1 MAGVVVPG
9 QRYQDP
15 STGRYGTAAEHV
27 AYKKQQKIQLPYT
40 EAEQSPAV
48 AGGGAVKASQTSKA
62 TGAGYSVDPYGYTS
76 FNDTGEQARQTM
88 ASQSQ
93 IDAEAEARRIA
104 TLKSMMAQYGGMTG
118 GNQIPIPKAPPTIQ
132 HDASGNEAAARA
144 AAFAR
149 AKDATGNL
157 AAAQLRGLEGAMA
170 GRGVAGSPLEVLG
183 QAQVLGGARGG
194 LDQVITEQMLQDL
207 NRAGEV
213 SDLEYTGG
221 ITQRGQDMARPRNP
235 KDAFNEQLL
244 MSLFSQLY

>member
-1 MAGVVVPG
+1 MAGVTRLG

-62 TGAGYSVDPYGYTS
+62 TGAGYNVDPYGYTS
-76 FNDTGEQARQTM
+76 YNDTGEQGRRTAAAQ
-88 ASQSQ
+88 AQ
-93 IDAEAEARRIA
+93 IDAAAEARRIA
-104 TLKSMMAQYGGMTG
+104 TLKDMMAQYGGMTG
-118 GNQIPIPKAPPTIQ
+118 GNPSQIKAPPTIQ

-149 AKDATGNL
+149 AKDASGNL
-157 AAAQLRGLEGAMA
+157 ASAQLRGLEGAMA
-170 GRGVAGSPLEVLG
+170 GRGVSGSPIEVLG

-207 NRAGEV
+207 SRAGEV

-221 ITQRGQDMARPRNP
+221 ITQRGQDMSRPRDP
-235 KDAFNEQLL
+235 KEAFNEQLL
-244 MSLFSQLY
+244 LSLFSQLY